1 MRAHALPAAPVGSKD
16 STLLLWDMRV
26 AHSVAQLGLP
36 QPDGSR
42 KAHAQM
48 ITCLDASG
56 HLLFSG
62 GTDKTVKLWDL
73 RCLLFL
79 FFLLGS

>member
-1 MRAHALPAAPVGSKD
+1 MPAAPAGSKD
-16 STLLLWDMRV
+16 STLLLWDMRA